1 MAGSLDDPVLG
12 NSALD
17 RLANTSYQ
25 VVIEGSS
32 YRERM
37 SPHRSLF
44 GPQTQNLSLSTGRP
58 SDPMAAAMSGVKTLV
73 IDRLSSEANRVV
85 YVASSRSDLV
95 WIPVA
100 PSGLGGPSSSICG
113 VPSASTQR
121 TWKSW
126 RPSSN
131 GQS

>member
-1 MAGSLDDPVLG
+1 MTAAMAG
-12 NSALD
+12 
-17 RLANTSYQ
+17 
-25 VVIEGSS
+25 I
-32 YRERM
+32 
-37 SPHRSLF
+37 
-44 GPQTQNLSLSTGRP
+44 
-58 SDPMAAAMSGVKTLV
+58 KTLA

-85 YVASSRSDLV
+85 YIAFSRSDLV
-95 WIPVA
+95 WIPDA

-113 VPSASTQR
+113 VPSASTLR

>member
-1 MAGSLDDPVLG
+1 MISTLAYSPDRRAFVAAATGPRAMAG
-12 NSALD
+12 
-17 RLANTSYQ
+17 
-25 VVIEGSS
+25 I
-32 YRERM
+32 
-37 SPHRSLF
+37 
-44 GPQTQNLSLSTGRP
+44 
-58 SDPMAAAMSGVKTLV
+58 KTLA
-73 IDRLSSEANRVV
+73 IDRLSSEANRAV
-85 YVASSRSDLV
+85 YVASVAYSRADLA